1 MVNTKRLAEQIKKLR
16 IENELTQEM
25 LAIEMHTTRQTISK
39 WEQWTIEPNIQML
52 NKLASFFN
60 VSLDE
65 LVNGHEVET
74 KSDNGTSNVVGKPIN
89 GWPFLT
95 QKWWFV
101 LLIVIIVCG
110 TLSQIFG

>member
-1 MVNTKRLAEQIKKLR
+1 MRLADQIKKLR

-25 LAIEMHTTRQTISK
+25 LATKMHTTRQTISK
-39 WEQWTIEPNIQML
+39 WEQGTIEPSIQML

-74 KSDNGTSNVVGKPIN
+74 KGDNGTSNTVETPIN
-89 GWPFLT
+89 GWTFLT

>member
-1 MVNTKRLAEQIKKLR
+1 M
-16 IENELTQEM
+16 
-25 LAIEMHTTRQTISK
+25 SK
-39 WEQWTIEPNIQML
+39 WEQGTIEPNIQML

-65 LVNGHEVET
+65 LVNGHEVEA
-74 KSDNGTSNVVGKPIN
+74 KSDNGTSNVVEKPIN
-89 GWPFLT
+89 GWTFLT
-95 QKWWFV
+95 QKGWLV

>member
-1 MVNTKRLAEQIKKLR
+1 MRLAEQIKKLR

-60 VSLDE
+60 VSLDK

-74 KSDNGTSNVVGKPIN
+74 KSDNGTSNVVEKPIN

-110 TLSQIFG
+110 TLGQIFG